1 MPGARSPAPR
11 APRAWDDSV
20 SELARYRLSPAQLV
34 QRKLA
39 TISPHNAF
47 GAAELRRKL
56 GDVVCAFFSP
66 ARGGERGA
74 RVRAGMRAG
83 GERAGWCGAG
93 RGHTARA
100 PPR

>member
-74 RVRAGMRAG
+74 RARRNARRG
-83 GERAGWCGAG
+83 GARGGAAREGGTRRER
-93 RGHTARA
+93 